1 MKTLVL
7 VFHPNLA
14 ESRGNRHLVEEIR
27 EQPNVTVHN
36 VYEAYSDEK
45 IDIYTEQQLV
55 EEHDRIVLQFPFYWY
70 SAPPLLKKWLEEVIT
85 YGWAY
90 GTEGDKFR
98 GKEILVS
105 VTTRVDQEDYSPE
118 GDVKFS
124 VSELLRPLEA
134 TSNFV
139 GAHYLAPFA
148 LHGVEHKSDEQLA
161 EIAKEYVS
169 YTLNPEVTLDSYAL
183 I

>member
-7 VFHPNLA
+7 IFHPNLA
-14 ESRGNRHLVEEIR
+14 ESRGNRYLSEEIKKH
-27 EQPNVTVHN
+27 PNATVHN

-45 IDIYTEQQLV
+45 IDIQTEQQLV

-70 SAPPLLKKWLEEVIT
+70 SAPPLLKRWLEEVIT

-90 GTEGDKFR
+90 GTDGDTFHS
-98 GKEILVS
+98 KEILVAI
-105 VTTRVDQEDYSPE
+105 TTRVDQEEYSPE
-118 GDVKFS
+118 GAVKFT

-139 GAHYLAPFA
+139 GAHYLEPFA

-161 EIAKEYVS
+161 KIANEYVTYLLS
-169 YTLNPEVTLDSYAL
+169 SNAVLEPVR
-183 I
+183 

>member
-7 VFHPNLA
+7 IFHPNLA
-14 ESRGNRHLVEEIR
+14 ESRGNRHLVEEIKKD
-27 EQPNVTVHN
+27 PNATVHN

-45 IDIYTEQQLV
+45 IDIQTEQQLV

-90 GTEGDKFR
+90 GTDGDTFHN
-98 GKEILVS
+98 KEILVA
-105 VTTRVDQEDYSPE
+105 VTTRVDQEDYTPE
-118 GDVKFS
+118 GDVSFT

-139 GAHYLAPFA
+139 GAHYLEPFA
-148 LHGVEHKSDEQLA
+148 LHGVEHKSDEELTK
-161 EIAKEYVS
+161 IAKEYVTYILS
-169 YTLNPEVTLDSYAL
+169 SKSTLEPVC
-183 I
+183 

>member
-7 VFHPNLA
+7 VFHPNLS
-14 ESRGNRHLVEEIR
+14 ESRGNLRLVEEIKKH
-27 EQPNVTVHN
+27 PNATVHN

-45 IDIYTEQQLV
+45 IDIQKEQQLV

-90 GTEGDKFR
+90 GTEGDAFHD
-98 GKEILVS
+98 KEILVA
-105 VTTRVDQEDYSPE
+105 VTTRVDEEDYTPE
-118 GDVKFS
+118 GDVSFT

-139 GAHYLAPFA
+139 GARYLAPFA

-161 EIAKEYVS
+161 EIAKEYV
-169 YTLNPEVTLDSYAL
+169 TYAL
-183 I
+183 NSKSTLESVR